1 MAEIGII
8 QMSLDSITETIAHFA
23 GTFNLTIEQA
33 RLRDQYEEF
42 TAMRRK
48 VELEELENPTT
59 IRIKA
64 DLDPA
69 SGDYDPLTMRFSAP
83 PALDAPALQSFI
95 SIGPPF
101 LLQIQLPEADQTI
114 SVDQNIIILQ
124 PQIVTEII
132 GSAVTYTFQT
142 VFMRDNDTVGQGD
155 FRDVDALMTQAEA
168 LLDVATSLH
177 ALSAPSLAI
186 SDYLSVE
193 YVEALAV
200 EMQSPMITQLE
211 GVTIHQFHGDDAIGV
226 IVNGQHVDAAP
237 EWSDLLPA
245 YHQPDEVEE
254 GEEPDFTPAEWDQN
268 KDSEFADGHTVV
280 TGGNLAVNEVAIT
293 VAWVDAPFIAV
304 GGQAISLTMISQVAV
319 VSDHDQGN
327 PGSGSGTDVVQSAEI
342 KTEANAAHWL
352 DDTGT
357 ASGQPTDIQIDC
369 ISGDL
374 IISNIIQ
381 QVIDAT
387 DIDQIQV
394 DVTAATTLYTMGA
407 NQLVNV
413 TDIVQLGSYY
423 DLIMVGGD
431 MISVDML
438 YQTLVLVD
446 DDVVTGGMPGP
457 MDGADD
463 NLLMNQASLTTLGE
477 DIEAEVEQNIADAM
491 SMTGADMDA
500 LEDALLNDPM
510 FAGMEQMRVLK
521 IDGDLLQLNI
531 VEQVTMLADQDDVD
545 LGGPNAAATEVIAGS
560 NAMLNAANITK
571 AGVDSQVMAA
581 NGSYSDLLLHQA
593 SLIDAPEPNGAAV
606 ANEAIALLMEDMN
619 MPGAQ
624 PGADPAGSNL
634 TPADATSSTDGLQS
648 MLA

>member
-1 MAEIGII
+1 
-8 QMSLDSITETIAHFA
+8 MSLDSVTETIAHFV

-42 TAMRRK
+42 TGLRRK
-48 VELEELENPTT
+48 VELEELQDPTT

-64 DLDPA
+64 DLDDAP
-69 SGDYDPLTMRFSAP
+69 GDYDPLSMRFTAPPAEPGLP
-83 PALDAPALQSFI
+83 PALDGPALQSFI
-95 SIGPPF
+95 SVGPPF
-101 LLQIQLPEADQTI
+101 LLQIQVPEAEQVI
-114 SVDQNIIILQ
+114 SVEQTLIILQ

-142 VFMRDNDTVGQGD
+142 LFLRDNDTVGQGD
-155 FRDVDALMTQAEA
+155 FRDVDALMAQAES

-177 ALSAPSLAI
+177 ALSAPSLDI

-193 YVEALAV
+193 YVEALAA
-200 EMQSPMITQLE
+200 EMQAPMTAQLD
-211 GVTIHQFHGDDAIGV
+211 GVTIHQFHGDDAIGT
-226 IVNGQHVDAAP
+226 IVNGQHVDEAP

-254 GEEPDFTPAEWDQN
+254 GEEPDFTPAEWDQD
-268 KDSEFADGHTVV
+268 KESEFADGHTVV
-280 TGGNLAVNEVAIT
+280 TGGNLAVNEVAMT

-327 PGSGSGTDVVQSAEI
+327 PGTGSGTEVVQSAEI
-342 KTEANAAHWL
+342 KTEANAPHWL

-357 ASGQPTDIQIDC
+357 ANGQPTDIQIDW
-369 ISGDL
+369 IDGDL
-374 IISNIIQ
+374 IVSNIIQ

-387 DIDQIQV
+387 DIDQIQA
-394 DVTAATTLYTMGA
+394 DITAATTLYTMGA

-438 YQTLVLVD
+438 FQTLVLVD

-457 MDGADD
+457 VDGADD

-477 DIEAEVEQNIADAM
+477 DIEAEVDQNIADAM
-491 SMTGADMDA
+491 SMAAADMDA

-531 VEQVTMLADQDDVD
+531 VDQVTMLADQDDVD
-545 LGGPNAAATEVIAGS
+545 LSGPNAAVTEVMAGS

-581 NGSYSDLLLHQA
+581 NGTYSDLLLHQA
-593 SLIDAPEPNGAAV
+593 SLIDAPEPNGTDM

-619 MPGAQ
+619 TPGVQ
-624 PGADPAGSNL
+624 PGADPAGSDL
-634 TPADATSSTDGLQS
+634 TPTETMSSSDGLQS